1 MRSGR
6 IFCSTHYLL
15 RKSLIGRHGIPYITN
30 RSFNCYACKNTAMNT
45 SIFLNMNTCKNFD
58 HKFSSFSELR
68 PTHSNFSAGEL
79 PKVHQIYGDEFHPP
93 HKACQDCKFFQM
105 HPSYWHSPHRK
116 TRERNQKLSEL
127 NLLCFLQVTTYYFHT
142 KFYPSHFLAGKVSY
156 FLKYSFRLYMPRLGG
171 SREDRIW

>member
-1 MRSGR
+1 MILFQVRNIR
-6 IFCSTHYLL
+6 HEIMQNLLQYTQYLL
-15 RKSLIGRHGIPYITN
+15 RKSFIGRHGIPYITN

-93 HKACQDCKFFQM
+93 HKACQDCKFSQM
-105 HPSYWHSPHRK
+105 HPNY
-116 TRERNQKLSEL
+116 
-127 NLLCFLQVTTYYFHT
+127 
-142 KFYPSHFLAGKVSY
+142 
-156 FLKYSFRLYMPRLGG
+156 
-171 SREDRIW
+171 